1 MVQDVPK
8 NLLES
13 KALLT
18 FHNKL
23 VLYGARF
30 LVYYPILKLWNHP

>member
-1 MVQDVPK
+1 MVQDVTK

-18 FHNKL
+18 FHKL
-23 VLYGARF
+23 VLYDMRF